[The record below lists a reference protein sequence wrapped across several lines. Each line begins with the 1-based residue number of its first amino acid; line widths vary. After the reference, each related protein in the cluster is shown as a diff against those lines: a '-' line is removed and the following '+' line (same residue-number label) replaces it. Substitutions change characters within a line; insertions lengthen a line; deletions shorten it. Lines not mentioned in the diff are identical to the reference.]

1 MPLSHSQSWR
11 GVRTRTGPPCCK
23 GMCGSPEV
31 DFFIGG
37 LVPVRDLQ
45 DSLGH

>member
-11 GVRTRTGPPCCK
+11 GVRTRTGPPCYK
-23 GMCGSPEV
+23 GMCG
-31 DFFIGG
+31 DGLLGG